1 MKLLQK
7 WIGVSVFA
15 VAMGYLEAAVVFYL
29 RTMVGR
35 MDPYQPDPLP
45 RFAGLGMAELWREA
59 ATLVMIMAVGAI
71 AGKTW
76 RGKVGYAFFVFG
88 IWDITYYIFLRP
100 LTGWPT
106 SLANWD
112 ILFLLPLPW
121 WGPVWAPVSIALLMI
136 LFGILA
142 TLLEQAEP
150 PLWPGKLAVSAALFG
165 ILIALLVFMADAI
178 FNLKYGAETVRQT
191 LPKQFQ
197 TTVFICAVLLMSTP
211 VVQMGRQLVTRYK

>member
-1 MKLLQK
+1 MNIARK
-7 WIGVSVFA
+7 WIGVSLFA
-15 VAMGYLEAAVVFYL
+15 IAMGYLEAAVVFYL

-35 MDPYQPDPLP
+35 LDPYQPNPLP
-45 RFAGLGMAELWREA
+45 RFAGLEMAELWREA
-59 ATLVMIMAVGAI
+59 ATLVMIMAVGCI

-76 RGKVGYAFFVFG
+76 RGKIGYAFFVFG

-106 SLANWD
+106 SLTNWD

-136 LFGILA
+136 LFGLLA
-142 TLLEQAEP
+142 TFLEQAEP
-150 PLWPGKLAVSAALFG
+150 PLWPGTLAVTAALFG
-165 ILIALLVFMADAI
+165 MLIALLVFMADAI
-178 FNLKYGAETVRQT
+178 FNLKFGVETVRQT

-197 TTVFICAVLLMSTP
+197 TTVFICSVLLMSTP
-211 VVQMGRQLVTRYK
+211 VAQMGRQLLNRYR

>member
-1 MKLLQK
+1 MNLLQK

-59 ATLVMIMAVGAI
+59 ATLVMIMAVGTI

-88 IWDITYYIFLRP
+88 IWDITYYIFCVRSP
-100 LTGWPT
+100 AGQPRWRIGIFYFSCHFPGGDR
-106 SLANWD
+106 SG
-112 ILFLLPLPW
+112 LL
-121 WGPVWAPVSIALLMI
+121 SRLL
-136 LFGILA
+136 
-142 TLLEQAEP
+142 
-150 PLWPGKLAVSAALFG
+150 
-165 ILIALLVFMADAI
+165 
-178 FNLKYGAETVRQT
+178 Y
-191 LPKQFQ
+191 
-197 TTVFICAVLLMSTP
+197 
-211 VVQMGRQLVTRYK
+211 